1 VGSVAE
7 LLESVKSGKK
17 ILNGLE
23 FPMLD
28 APLEHTSYTSD
39 LAAWRATSGVHTC
52 PLKSEYPKGDM
63 RWGLAGSANTFTFM
77 HIDSDGYNT
86 FVKVL
91 CGKKLWA
98 FYREGPSSSI
108 SKIDVFTNPDFCLDD
123 VLPQSEYGI
132 EAIVLNPGDLLYVHS
147 ISSSDFYIM
156 LTPVLS
162 RFMKASTPHFVYGIE
177 PCIMHGGH
185 FYMMDLMQETV
196 QSLLHSFVLNGF
208 ITNNTHYSSRSLLR
222 RMLMFCYMGLIENI
236 IHSSGASTS

>member
-1 VGSVAE
+1 MGPVAE
-7 LLESVKSGKK
+7 LLESAKSGKK

-39 LAAWRATSGVHTC
+39 LAAWRATTGVHTC

-98 FYREGPSSSI
+98 FYRDGPSSSL
-108 SKIDVFTNPDFCLDD
+108 STIDVFTNPDFSLDE
-123 VLPQSEYGI
+123 VLPQSDYGI

-147 ISSSDFYIM
+147 ISSSN
-156 LTPVLS
+156 
-162 RFMKASTPHFVYGIE
+162 FMS
-177 PCIMHGGH
+177 C
-185 FYMMDLMQETV
+185 L
-196 QSLLHSFVLNGF
+196 QSFF
-208 ITNNTHYSSRSLLR
+208 Q
-222 RMLMFCYMGLIENI
+222 GL
-236 IHSSGASTS
+236 